1 MSDENSKSEWIRWV
15 MLLVLFAMLFGIP
28 DSSPWFG
35 LVFVYLMGTGLF
47 IVGSIAWIAL
57 RGRRAALALART
69 PPTRALHT
77 REVKALVWF
86 GQPERIVWR
95 MPRGNVI
102 DLVKAAQTAG
112 TRPVVRKVRGPY
124 RVMVRARH
132 HDRHDFIGEVE
143 VLMLPGA
150 DRHIRDTNE
159 AEVLLCGKFAVVLAL
174 NGAWRIDQA
183 PSLLR

>member
-1 MSDENSKSEWIRWV
+1 
-15 MLLVLFAMLFGIP
+15 
-28 DSSPWFG
+28 
-35 LVFVYLMGTGLF
+35 
-47 IVGSIAWIAL
+47 
-57 RGRRAALALART
+57 
-69 PPTRALHT
+69 
-77 REVKALVWF
+77 
-86 GQPERIVWR
+86 
-95 MPRGNVI
+95 VI

-112 TRPVVRKVRGPY
+112 TRPVVRTVRGPY

-159 AEVLLCGKFAVVLAL
+159 AEVVLCGKFAVVLAL